1 MVASLGN
8 HHDPPAHSRLDVFAV
23 LQDHASRVL
32 LAGTYLR
39 IISAAQKQGRPHWA
53 RHASVPP
60 RLHRLESKLEKDF
73 STQEQEEKGSRL
85 CLCRF

>member
-1 MVASLGN
+1 MKLFVFHLKIEFHPLRLS
-8 HHDPPAHSRLDVFAV
+8 PPGCGFLKI
-23 LQDHASRVL
+23 
-32 LAGTYLR
+32 AGEGSV
-39 IISAAQKQGRPHWA
+39 ISAAQKQGRPHWA

-73 STQEQEEKGSRL
+73 LTQEQEEKGGRL